1 VSVTAAAIPIVRSA
15 IVRYAL
21 DWKSVWKFPN
31 VQWCSIC
38 VVNALTVQN
47 DETKRA
53 ASEAR

>member
-1 VSVTAAAIPIVRSA
+1 MPIVRSA

-21 DWKSVWKFPN
+21 DSRSVRKFPS

-38 VVNALTVQN
+38 VVNGLTVQN
-47 DETKRA
+47 DETKSA